1 MTAKETIGWLMKK
14 YPDQYNVG
22 QIRTLQRRFA
32 QWRQE
37 QLSQEARLRAIM
49 FDEQSDLPPLAA
61 IAENVTGNLAHEHGE
76 ATRVLL
82 V

>member
-14 YPDQYNVG
+14 YHDQYNVG

-32 QWRQE
+32 EWRQE

-49 FDEQSDLPPLAA
+49 FDEKSDLPPLAA
-61 IAENVTGNLAHEHGE
+61 IAENVTGNLAPEHGE
-76 ATRVLL
+76 ATRFY
-82 V
+82 